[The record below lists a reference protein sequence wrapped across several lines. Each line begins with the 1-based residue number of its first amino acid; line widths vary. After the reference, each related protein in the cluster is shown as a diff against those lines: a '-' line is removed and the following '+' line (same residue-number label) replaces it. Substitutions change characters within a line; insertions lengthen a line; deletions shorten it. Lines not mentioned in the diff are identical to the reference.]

1 MSEKLP
7 HEYFVS
13 ADASSEGT
21 VSVNSDGLRTLATTS
36 PPQFGG
42 PEGYWSPETLLV
54 AAIANCYILT
64 FRAVARAS
72 RFEWHSLSCSVKGVL
87 DRVDRKTRFTE
98 YHVKAIL
105 HVPPGADEE
114 KARKLLDKA
123 NTGCLITNSL
133 NGTEYVDVKVIV
145 VD

>member
-1 MSEKLP
+1 MSQELP
-7 HEYFVS
+7 HHYLVN

-21 VSVNSDGLRTLATTS
+21 VSVNSEGLQSLPTTS

-42 PEGYWSPETLLV
+42 PDGYWSPETLLI
-54 AAIANCYILT
+54 ASIANCYILT
-64 FRAVARAS
+64 FRAGARAS
-72 RFEWHSLSCSVKGVL
+72 RFEWHSLSCSVDGIL
-87 DRVDRKTRFTE
+87 DRADRKLRFTE

-105 HVPPGADEE
+105 HVPPGCNEE

-123 NTGCLITNSL
+123 NSGCLITNSL

-145 VD
+145 ID

>member
-1 MSEKLP
+1 MLEYP
-7 HEYFVS
+7 HHYRVN
-13 ADASSEGT
+13 ADGSSEGT
-21 VSVNSDGLRTLATTS
+21 VSVNSEGLQSLLTTS
-36 PPQFGG
+36 PPEFGG
-42 PEGYWSPETLLV
+42 PQGFWSPETLLI
-54 AAIANCYILT
+54 AAIANCFVLT

-72 RFEWHSLSCSVKGVL
+72 RFEWHTLNCSVDGVL

-105 HVPPGADEE
+105 HVPPGSNEE

-123 NTGCLITNSL
+123 NSGCLITNSL
-133 NGTEYVDVKVIV
+133 NGTEYVDAKVIV

>member
-1 MSEKLP
+1 MSQELP
-7 HEYFVS
+7 HHYLVN

-21 VSVNSDGLRTLATTS
+21 VSVNSEGLQALPPTS

-42 PEGYWSPETLLV
+42 PDGYWSPETLLI
-54 AAIANCYILT
+54 ASIANCYILT

-72 RFEWHSLSCSVKGVL
+72 RFEWHALSCSVDGVL
-87 DRVDRKTRFTE
+87 DRVDRKLRFTE

-105 HVPPGADEE
+105 HVPPGYNEE

-123 NTGCLITNSL
+123 NSGCLITNSL